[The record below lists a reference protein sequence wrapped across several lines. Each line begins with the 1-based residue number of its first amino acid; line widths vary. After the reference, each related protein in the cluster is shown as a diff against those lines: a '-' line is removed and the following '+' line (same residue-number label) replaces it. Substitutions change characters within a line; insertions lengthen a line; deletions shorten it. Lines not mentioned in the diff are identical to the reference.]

1 MAIALRP
8 LGDRVLVKRI
18 DSEEKT
24 KGGIIIPDSAKEKPL
39 EGEVVATGEGRIFDN
54 GQKKPMS
61 VKVSDRVLFAKYAET
76 EVKLEGQSFLLLR
89 EDDILGIL
97 A

>member
-1 MAIALRP
+1 MSINLRP
-8 LGDRVLVKRI
+8 LSDRVLVQRI
-18 DSEEKT
+18 DGEERT

-39 EGEVVATGEGRIFDN
+39 EGEVVAVGPGKVLDN
-54 GQKKPMS
+54 GQQKPMS

-76 EVKLEGQSFLLLR
+76 EVKLEGKSYLLLR

-97 A
+97 G

>member
-1 MAIALRP
+1 MMKLKP
-8 LGDRVLVKRI
+8 LNDRILVKRI
-18 DSEEKT
+18 DSEERT

-39 EGEVVATGEGRIFDN
+39 EGEVVAAGPGKMMDN
-54 GQKKPMS
+54 GQLKPMS

-76 EVKLEGQSFLLLR
+76 EVNLDGQSFLLLR
-89 EDDILGIL
+89 EDDVLGIL

>member
-1 MAIALRP
+1 MAIKLKP

-18 DSEEKT
+18 DSEERT

-39 EGEVVATGEGRIFDN
+39 EGEVIACGPGRSMDN
-54 GQKKPMS
+54 GQTRAMT
-61 VKVSDRVLFAKYAET
+61 VKTGDRILFAKYAET
-76 EVKLEGQSFLLLR
+76 EVKLEGDSFLLLR

>member
-1 MAIALRP
+1 MAIKLRP

-39 EGEVVATGEGRIFDN
+39 EGEVVAVGPGKTCEN
-54 GQKKPMS
+54 GQVKSMS
-61 VKVSDRVLFAKYAET
+61 LKVSDRVLFAKYAET

-97 A
+97 G